1 VARFTSGARHWRLYE
16 TNRPRP
22 PPRLRRP
29 RRLLPVRRG
38 GVGGVD
44 DWNGE
49 MTKSANRAKTD
60 KRKAPKSAWKPGE
73 SGNPAGRPK
82 DGESWAA
89 IIAVVGNMYPE
100 DILELV
106 GRNND
111 LGKQIALLPKGVQM
125 KYLVTARVF
134 AALMFEPTQ
143 GLWKELMERAEGKVT
158 EKVDVTSNG
167 ETVGQEDADTR
178 SEILRKLD
186 SIATATGAG
195 TIPKPADGE

>member
-1 VARFTSGARHWRLYE
+1 MVIKK
-16 TNRPRP
+16 
-22 PPRLRRP
+22 
-29 RRLLPVRRG
+29 RG
-38 GVGGVD
+38 NPKWEKGG
-44 DWNGE
+44 
-49 MTKSANRAKTD
+49 KS
-60 KRKAPKSAWKPGE
+60 P
-73 SGNPAGRPK
+73 NPAGRPK

-89 IIAVVGNMYPE
+89 IIAAVGNMYPE

-158 EKVDVTSNG
+158 EHVDVTSKDEKIG
-167 ETVGQEDADTR
+167 SEDART
-178 SEILRKLD
+178 EILRKLD

-195 TIPKPADGE
+195 AISKPVDRE